1 MAKKIDRLFDY
12 ISLMVIAGGGMVL
25 HTLTALTIKSYY
37 GDPWGYVSFL
47 LPGISEAYLVS
58 VQLGD
63 DMYNYTILLVSFLA
77 LISAIGVIKLI
88 RTVIRSRVEMVIGNK
103 A

>member
-1 MAKKIDRLFDY
+1 MARKIDRLFNY
-12 ISLMVIAGGGMVL
+12 ISLMVIAGGGMIL
-25 HTLTALTIKSYY
+25 HTLTSLTIKSYY

-47 LPGISEAYLVS
+47 LPGFSELYLVS

-63 DMYNYTILLVSFLA
+63 NMYNYTILLVTFITI
-77 LISAIGVIKLI
+77 ISVLGILKL
-88 RTVIRSRVEMVIGNK
+88 VSKVVRSRGELIMEEN

>member
-1 MAKKIDRLFDY
+1 MARKIDRLFDY
-12 ISLMVIAGGGMVL
+12 ICLMVIAGGGMIL
-25 HTLTALTIKSYY
+25 HTLTSLTIKSYY

-47 LPGISEAYLVS
+47 LPGFSEAYLVS

-63 DMYNYTILLVSFLA
+63 NMYNYTILLATFITI
-77 LISAIGVIKLI
+77 ISVLGILKLTSKI
-88 RTVIRSRVEMVIGNK
+88 IRSRSEAVIEEN

>member
-1 MAKKIDRLFDY
+1 MARKIDRLFDY
-12 ISLMVIAGGGMVL
+12 ISLIVIAGGGMIL

-47 LPGISEAYLVS
+47 LPGFSEAYLAV

-63 DMYNYTILLVSFLA
+63 DMYNYTILLVTFVTM
-77 LISAIGVIKLI
+77 ISLLGLLKMVS
-88 RTVIRSRVEMVIGNK
+88 RVIRSRVELMIEES

>member
-1 MAKKIDRLFDY
+1 MARKIDRLFDY
-12 ISLMVIAGGGMVL
+12 ISLMVIAGGGMIL
-25 HTLTALTIKSYY
+25 HTLTSLTIKSYY

-47 LPGISEAYLVS
+47 LPGFSEAYLVA

-63 DMYNYTILLVSFLA
+63 NMYNYTILLATFITI
-77 LISAIGVIKLI
+77 ISILGILKLTSKI
-88 RTVIRSRVEMVIGNK
+88 IRSRSEAVIEEN

>member
-1 MAKKIDRLFDY
+1 MARKIDRLFDY
-12 ISLMVIAGGGMVL
+12 IILMVLAGGGMIL

-47 LPGISEAYLVS
+47 LPGFSEAYLAV

-63 DMYNYTILLVSFLA
+63 DMYNYTILLGTFITM
-77 LISAIGVIKLI
+77 ISLLGILKMIS
-88 RTVIRSRVEMVIGNK
+88 RVIRSRAELMIEES

>member
-1 MAKKIDRLFDY
+1 MARKIDRLFDY
-12 ISLMVIAGGGMVL
+12 IILVMLAGGGMIL
-25 HTLTALTIKSYY
+25 HTLTSLTIKSYY

-47 LPGISEAYLVS
+47 LPGFSEAYLAV

-63 DMYNYTILLVSFLA
+63 DMYNYSILLATFITMVTILGFLKLVS
-77 LISAIGVIKLI
+77 
-88 RTVIRSRVEMVIGNK
+88 RVIRSRAELMIEEN

>member
-12 ISLMVIAGGGMVL
+12 ISLMVIAGGGMIL

-47 LPGISEAYLVS
+47 LPGISEAYLVFI
-58 VQLGD
+58 QLGD
-63 DMYNYTILLVSFLA
+63 DMYNYTILLVIF
-77 LISAIGVIKLI
+77 ISIISTLGILKLVRSI
-88 RTVIRSRVEMVIGNK
+88 IRSRTEIIIEDK
-103 A
+103 T

>member
-12 ISLMVIAGGGMVL
+12 ISLMVIAGGGMIL

-47 LPGISEAYLVS
+47 LPGISEAYLVFI
-58 VQLGD
+58 QLGD
-63 DMYNYTILLVSFLA
+63 DMYNYTILLVIF
-77 LISAIGVIKLI
+77 ISIISTLGILKLV
-88 RTVIRSRVEMVIGNK
+88 RNMIRSRVEIIIEDK

>member
-1 MAKKIDRLFDY
+1 MARNIDRLFDY
-12 ISLMVIAGGGMVL
+12 ISLMLIAGGGMIL

-47 LPGISEAYLVS
+47 LPGISEAYLVT

-63 DMYNYTILLVSFLA
+63 NMYNYTILLVTFISI
-77 LISAIGVIKLI
+77 ISALGLLKLV
-88 RTVIRSRVEMVIGNK
+88 RNVIRSRVETIKV
-103 A
+103 